1 MPRHVDHEQRRRDI
15 IDASRRILVSGG
27 GPSALTIR
35 AVAKELGGS
44 ITLVTH
50 FFPTRP
56 ELMRAVVA
64 EMIESYDTE
73 LAALEEGAD
82 APTRLRI
89 LMRWLLPLAEN
100 DWAAEKGRIVLI
112 AQREQEPSIGEFF
125 TTMDTRIR
133 DLLRRHVEPLVPA
146 ERVDVTID
154 LLRVL
159 ANGLVLS
166 AVEHHHAWPQE
177 RQLAVLEEALAAYGL

>member
-15 IDASRRILVSGG
+15 IDASRRILVGG

-64 EMIESYDTE
+64 EMIDSYDTE

-89 LMRWLLPLAEN
+89 LMRWMLPLAE
-100 DWAAEKGRIVLI
+100 DEWGAEKGRIVLI
-112 AQREQEPSIGEFF
+112 AQRDQEPSIGEFF
-125 TTMDTRIR
+125 TTMDARIR
-133 DLLRRHVEPLVPA
+133 GLLRSHVEPLVPA
-146 ERVDVTID
+146 ERVDATVD

-166 AVEHHHAWPQE
+166 AVEHHHMWPPE
-177 RQLAVLEEALAAYGL
+177 RQLAVLDAALAAYGL

>member
-15 IDASRRILVSGG
+15 LDASRRILLAG
-27 GPSALTIR
+27 GPSSLTIR

-50 FFPTRP
+50 YFPTRP

-64 EMIESYDTE
+64 EMIDSYDTE
-73 LAALEEGAD
+73 LATLEEGAD
-82 APTRLRI
+82 APARLRI

-100 DWAAEKGRIVLI
+100 EWAAEKGRIVLI

-125 TTMDTRIR
+125 TTLDTRIR
-133 DLLRRHVEPLVPA
+133 ELLRRHIEPLVPA
-146 ERVDVTID
+146 DRVEATVD

-159 ANGLVLS
+159 ANGLVLT
-166 AVEHHHAWPQE
+166 AVEHHDAWPPE
-177 RQLAVLEEALAAYGL
+177 RQLAVLDAALAAYGL